1 MGYSEERERGVE
13 TVLKIRTEVSAEK
26 SLGRLEERTQ
36 TQDCQRGK
44 TLTERH
50 EERDTSGYTL
60 QHLTSP
66 HTATTT
72 QHISGTENPP
82 HNSPTTNTLL
92 SLLSSL
98 YFSSFLSAV
107 FVLCCVVLC
116 CVEIL

>member
-50 EERDTSGYTL
+50 EERET
-60 QHLTSP
+60 
-66 HTATTT
+66 
-72 QHISGTENPP
+72 
-82 HNSPTTNTLL
+82 
-92 SLLSSL
+92 
-98 YFSSFLSAV
+98 
-107 FVLCCVVLC
+107 
-116 CVEIL
+116 